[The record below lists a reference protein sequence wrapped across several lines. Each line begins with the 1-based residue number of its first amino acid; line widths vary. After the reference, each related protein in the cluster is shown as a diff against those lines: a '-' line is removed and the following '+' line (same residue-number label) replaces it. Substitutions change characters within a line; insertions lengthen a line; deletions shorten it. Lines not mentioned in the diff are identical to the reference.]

1 MCMSGLTLNAIHK
14 QKGRP
19 IAFKKT
25 VQGNQ
30 TSLLVMEWSAETLEP
45 SNRIY
50 RIRRLITKSVAT

>member
-1 MCMSGLTLNAIHK
+1 MSGLTLNAIDK
-14 QKGRP
+14 QMGGP